1 MWHIIKLYND
11 FQEGMPAFSEFLN
24 DISKTLENQN
34 ILLGLHY
41 VWGEVFYSLNCNK
54 ITYPTFESQF
64 YTHFNDFQI
73 IEDDKKIVWN
83 YDKSKTM
90 IWEIG
95 LENDRFFPFKIN
107 ESNNSDFM
115 FNIFRTFENFDVI
128 NDKVS
133 FFISLKSIKEGW
145 LLFNL
150 KTGFD
155 YKLFK
160 TALKFKIFK
169 YMFNHKV
176 TKNWKE
182 EGNKYFKNKL
192 LTELFEAQM
201 CLVVQ
206 SDSKLTS
213 EAKIK
218 SIFNN
223 FLVFENFPANKFK
236 IKIHKETTIIN
247 QLKSKYQSDSMHK
260 YLLNPKEI
268 SSFFH
273 FPKNPKAETSLL
285 TVKSKKLAL
294 PVGIPTYNYT
304 INEQREIIAREFPQE
319 ANIIG
324 ISDYRSIRVPIGI
337 YDEDRLKHVYIV
349 GKTWSGKSKLQ
360 LSLMIND
367 IKQGKWIGVI
377 DPHGDA
383 IDEIMTHIPEY
394 RKDDVIIF
402 DPTDDKFPFCLN
414 PLDVGETESKQVL
427 AKWFIDIFKKFFGAN
442 WNPKLEHVLRM
453 IFLALL
459 DKKNATLFDIIRA
472 LTDKDFRYEMIDQ
485 IEDDVVRNFWTN
497 EFAGWSQ
504 QFNTE
509 AIMPILN
516 KVWQILSIEVLK
528 NIFASPQN
536 KLDFRKVM
544 DESKILL
551 IKLPKW
557 KLQEEIMW
565 FLGAMFVTKLYQAAM
580 GRQSVEKHLRTPFFL
595 YVDEFQNFA
604 TETFNEI
611 LSEARK
617 YWLSL
622 TVAHQFIKQIPSQI
636 SDALFGNVGTLI
648 SFRIS
653 SEDSE
658 VMKQHFAPF
667 LSWYDI
673 ANLNMREFYCKMLV
687 NWQVKDP
694 FSLKSV
700 YMPDVKI
707 NREFI
712 THLYEISRAKYSRS
726 LEEAKKVVEIQQKD
740 VLQTIE
746 EFAEPII

>member
-1 MWHIIKLYND
+1 MSHIIKLYND
-11 FQEGMPAFSEFLN
+11 FQEWMPAFSGFLD
-24 DISKTLENQN
+24 DIAKTLENQTV
-34 ILLGLHY
+34 LLWLHY
-41 VWGEVFYSLNCNK
+41 VGGEIFYSLNCGK

-73 IEDDKKIVWN
+73 IEDDKNLVWN
-83 YDKSKTM
+83 YDKSKTV
-90 IWEIG
+90 IG
-95 LENDRFFPFKIN
+95 EVGLDNDRFFPFSVN
-107 ESNNSDFM
+107 EGNDSDFM
-115 FNIFRTFENFDVI
+115 FNMFRTFENFDVI

-133 FFISLKSIKEGW
+133 FFVSLKSIKEW
-145 LLFNL
+145 WMWFNI
-150 KTGFD
+150 KTSLDF
-155 YKLFK
+155 KLFK

-169 YMFNHKV
+169 YLFNHKV
-176 TKNWKE
+176 TKNWKQDGE
-182 EGNKYFKNKL
+182 KYFNHKL
-192 LTELFEAQM
+192 MTELFETQM
-201 CLVVQ
+201 FFVVQ
-206 SDSKLTS
+206 SDSKLS
-213 EAKIK
+213 SQAKIK

-223 FLVFENFPANKFK
+223 FLVFENFPSNQFK
-236 IKIHKETTIIN
+236 IKYHKDTNTLS
-247 QLKSKYQSDSMHK
+247 QLKARFSSPNHHK
-260 YLLNPKEI
+260 YLLNQKEI
-268 SSFFH
+268 ASFFH
-273 FPKNPKAETSLL
+273 FPKNPKTETALL

-304 INEQREIIAREFPQE
+304 INEQKEVMAKDFPQE

-337 YDEDRLKHVYIV
+337 YDEDRLKHMYIV

-367 IKQGKWIGVI
+367 IKQWKGIWVI

-383 IDEIMTHIPEY
+383 IEEIMSHIPEY
-394 RKDDVIIF
+394 RKEDVIIF

-459 DKKNATLFDIIRA
+459 DKKDSTLFDIIRA

-485 IEDDVVRNFWTN
+485 IQDDVVRNFRTN

-516 KVWQILSIEVLK
+516 KVGQILSIEILK

-551 IKLPKW
+551 IKLPKG
-557 KLQEEIMW
+557 KLQEEIMG

-636 SDALFGNVGTLI
+636 SDALFGNVGTLV

-658 VMKQHFAPF
+658 TMKHHFAPF
-667 LSWYDI
+667 LSGYDI
-673 ANLNMREFYCKMLV
+673 ANLNMREFYCKLLV
-687 NWQVKDP
+687 RGQVKDP

-700 YMPDVKI
+700 YMPDIKV

-712 THLYEISRAKYSRS
+712 AELYDISRKKYSRS
-726 LEEAKKVVEIQQKD
+726 LEEAKKAVETKQKD
-740 VLQTIE
+740 VMKTIE
-746 EFAEPII
+746 EFSEPII